1 MRIGNNSQ
9 GIWQDKYTFRRS
21 KAFRCGR
28 QEYAG
33 RFAYRALQKF
43 AWRGRHGDNK
53 GQQPKKDYA
62 CVRRDE
68 AVCL

>member
-9 GIWQDKYTFRRS
+9 GIWQFLSRRNGG
-21 KAFRCGR
+21 KAIRCRR

-33 RFAYRALQKF
+33 GFAYWALQKF

-53 GQQPKKDYA
+53 GQ
-62 CVRRDE
+62 
-68 AVCL
+68 